1 MPINITVQP
10 KPRLVYDIQCFTG
23 RENLDC
29 SFFVL
34 GQLVV
39 SVVTNV
45 WEESA
50 ALNLYVGLAGEYVM
64 SV

>member
-1 MPINITVQP
+1 
-10 KPRLVYDIQCFTG
+10 
-23 RENLDC
+23 
-29 SFFVL
+29 VL

-39 SVVTNV
+39 SVVTIV

-50 ALNLYVGLAGEYVM
+50 GSNIYVGLAGEYAI